1 MNALG
6 LAGIVAI
13 LGGIAV
19 FLLYQAPGDVNV
31 LHDIEVN
38 DYQYTPHHL
47 ENAAPY
53 GAPLIIGGIVLLYL
67 GR

>member
-6 LAGIVAI
+6 LAGIAALLAGV
-13 LGGIAV
+13 GV
-19 FLLYQAPGDVNV
+19 FLLYQAPGDVNL

-38 DYQYTPHHL
+38 DYQYTPLHL

>member
-6 LAGIVAI
+6 FAGIAAI

-31 LHDIEVN
+31 LHDIEAN
-38 DYQYTPHHL
+38 DYQYTPLHL
-47 ENAAPY
+47 ENAAII
-53 GAPLIIGGIVLLYL
+53 GAPLLVAGIVLLYL

>member
-1 MNALG
+1 MSALG
-6 LAGIVAI
+6 FAGIVAI

-31 LHDIEVN
+31 LHDIEVK
-38 DYQYTPHHL
+38 DYQYTPLHL
-47 ENAAPY
+47 ENAAII
-53 GAPLIIGGIVLLYL
+53 GAPLLVVGIVLLYL

>member
-6 LAGIVAI
+6 LAGIAALLV
-13 LGGIAV
+13 GVAV

-38 DYQYTPHHL
+38 DYQYTPLHL
-47 ENAAPY
+47 EKAAII
-53 GAPLIIGGIVLLYL
+53 GAPLLVAGIVLLYL

>member
-6 LAGIVAI
+6 LAGIAALLAGV
-13 LGGIAV
+13 AV

-38 DYQYTPHHL
+38 DYQYTPLHL
-47 ENAAPY
+47 ENAAII
-53 GAPLIIGGIVLLYL
+53 GAPLLVAGIVLLYL

>member
-1 MNALG
+1 VNALG
-6 LAGIVAI
+6 LVGIAAI

-38 DYQYTPHHL
+38 DYQYTPLHL
-47 ENAAPY
+47 ENAAII
-53 GAPLIIGGIVLLYL
+53 GAPLLIGGIVLLYL